1 VGCGSDLLAWLA
13 AKDGLEVTGVEA
25 DAEALPFE
33 HLGYGCFTRTLNP
46 ARDRISMEGI
56 MSKILESMAVL
67 VLALVGLMGCDYEPR
82 AVGDANPVRVAEMK
96 QTFRDLWLGHIYWV
110 QHVVLSSAMS
120 SPAKDDAVEKEV
132 EANTKQIA
140 NMVMPFYGEAA
151 SKKLY
156 SLLDVN
162 IDAVR
167 EYSEATVA
175 GNKPQQEAAL
185 ARLASNADAIADF
198 LSQVNP
204 YLQRDT
210 VRSLIA
216 AHGAHHVLQIN
227 QYKAKDYA
235 QLTETWGMMRQHIYL
250 IADTLTTA
258 LVKQFPH
265 QFS

>member
-1 VGCGSDLLAWLA
+1 
-13 AKDGLEVTGVEA
+13 
-25 DAEALPFE
+25 
-33 HLGYGCFTRTLNP
+33 
-46 ARDRISMEGI
+46 
-56 MSKILESMAVL
+56 
-67 VLALVGLMGCDYEPR
+67 
-82 AVGDANPVRVAEMK
+82 
-96 QTFRDLWLGHIYWV
+96 
-110 QHVVLSSAMS
+110 MS
-120 SPAKDDAVEKEV
+120 SPAKRDAVEKEV

-140 NMVMPFYGEAA
+140 NMVTPFYGEAA
-151 SKKLY
+151 SEKLY
-156 SLLDVN
+156 SLLNVT

-175 GNKPQQEAAL
+175 GNTPQQEAAL

-204 YLQRDT
+204 YLRKDT

-235 QLTETWGMMRQHIYL
+235 QLKETWPMMRQHVYR